1 LEDVY
6 KDAVLVMSRA
16 TEASEILWK
25 NMKGDR
31 GLFIFRRTMLF
42 LVGLVVIIFGTTPA
56 VIAANI
62 DYFHVLEMNELNSSI
77 VSHYLSPLFVI
88 LINQLLLVMIDWS
101 SILECHETHNMY
113 QRAVY
118 IKSVVYLGLNMMV
131 APALSLNH

>member
-1 LEDVY
+1 MEDVY